1 LVQAEAVE
9 VIAEQVLLVLVILEE
24 LVEMVEAAEA
34 ALVTQV
40 RLALVVLA
48 FFIYT
53 TKEINNGNIR
63 SNERQYSF
71 KCNCR
76 RR

>member
-9 VIAEQVLLVLVILEE
+9 VTPQQVLLAQVILEAQ
-24 LVEMVEAAEA
+24 VEMAEAAEA

-40 RLALVVLA
+40 RLALVVLV

-63 SNERQYSF
+63 SNEWQYSF